1 MCNDKY
7 ILRLSNTAIGNEQ
20 PTLSANKDKVE
31 IRLPNHLRSR
41 GKCTVSVIEITVSL
55 RNGSGNRVVAN
66 GTHILAIRSNIP
78 QLGWGNEAN
87 SQNQILG
94 SGIIPDN
101 NANAVQLDSTSSLTF
116 TCPQLPDVVELER
129 MCYDPANNF
138 NLIPADEF
146 VTDVVPFQ
154 VVLQIEF
161 DEDHKTM

>member
-7 ILRLSNTAIGNEQ
+7 ILRLSNTVVGNEQ

-41 GKCTVSVIEITVSL
+41 GKCTVSVVEITVSL
-55 RNGSGNRVVAN
+55 RNGAGNRVVAN

-78 QLGWGNEAN
+78 QLGWGNEQN

-94 SGIIPDN
+94 SGTILDN
-101 NANAVQLDSTSSLTF
+101 NTNAVQLDSTSSLTF
-116 TCPQLPDVVELER
+116 TCPQLPDVIELER

-146 VTDVVPFQ
+146 TTDVVPFQ

-161 DEDHKTM
+161 DEEHNMM